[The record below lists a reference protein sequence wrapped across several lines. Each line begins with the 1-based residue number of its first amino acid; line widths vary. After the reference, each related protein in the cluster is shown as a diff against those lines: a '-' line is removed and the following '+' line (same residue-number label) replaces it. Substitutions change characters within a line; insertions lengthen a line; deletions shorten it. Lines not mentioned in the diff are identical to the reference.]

1 MDEKFAVALSEK
13 DQKDAIKEIS
23 LRIKSIFPKTIKY
36 ILLFFTP
43 HYKSAGFFETIDLTL
58 KPQMILGIQAPLLI
72 FDDRVIEKGVIG
84 CCLNK
89 PETILKEIF
98 INNDEPQNI
107 EQSLRIALQKF
118 RHDKQ
123 FIFSFLSSQINPAAH
138 LKGLTRTFGNAFNIY
153 GAGFTKKYAEKNYQI
168 FNKTVTEGSLNV
180 VGKGLE
186 ITSIKIDGFLPLGKP
201 FMITRVIKDQNV
213 IMEINKKPAIDFY
226 KNYFEEKF
234 DILKNNNLFGLYPLG
249 IKQGKETHLINVIK
263 CLEDGS
269 LLCVGEVKENVY
281 AHLMLLHPQS
291 LFQSLENKL
300 TNLKN
305 DGEGLIFMVNSL
317 PRKKILQEYAQQEIY
332 AINQILKDKF
342 KIIGIYSDYSFFSDK
357 EIRKINIETGHLLI
371 TVWKWIWFFQSP
383 CLPF

>member
-13 DQKDAIKEIS
+13 DQKEAIKEIS

-43 HYKSAGFFETIDLTL
+43 HYKPANFFETIDLTL
-58 KPQMILGIQAPLLI
+58 KPLMIIGIQAPLLI
-72 FDDRVIEKGVIG
+72 FEDRIIEKGIIG

-89 PETILKEIF
+89 SETILKEIF

-107 EQSLRIALQKF
+107 EQSLRTAMQKF
-118 RHDKQ
+118 HHDKQ
-123 FIFSFLSSQINPAAH
+123 FIFSFFSNQINPADH
-138 LKGLTRTFGNAFNIY
+138 LKGLTRTFGSAANIH
-153 GAGFTKKYAEKNYQI
+153 GAGFTKKYAEKNYQL
-168 FNKTVTEGSLNV
+168 FNKTVVEGSLNIL
-180 VGKGLE
+180 GKGLE
-186 ITSIKIDGFLPLGKP
+186 IDSIKIDGFLPLGKP
-201 FMITRVIKDQNV
+201 FMITRVIKDRNV

-291 LFQSLENKL
+291 LFQSLESKL
-300 TNLKN
+300 ADFKN
-305 DGEGLIFMVNSL
+305 NGEGLIFMVNSL
-317 PRKKILQEYAQQEIY
+317 SRKRILQEYAQQEIY

-357 EIRKINIETGHLLI
+357 EIRRINIETGHLLI
-371 TVWKWIWFFQSP
+371 TAWK
-383 CLPF
+383 

>member
-13 DQKDAIKEIS
+13 DQKEAIKEIS

-43 HYKSAGFFETIDLTL
+43 HYKSANFFETIDLTL

-72 FDDRVIEKGVIG
+72 FEDRIIEKGIIG

-89 PETILKEIF
+89 SETILKEIF

-107 EQSLRIALQKF
+107 EQSLRAAMQKF

-123 FIFSFLSSQINPAAH
+123 FIFSFLSNQINPAAH
-138 LKGLTRTFGNAFNIY
+138 LKGLTRTFGSAFNIC
-153 GAGFTKKYAEKNYQI
+153 GAGFTKKYAEKNYQV
-168 FNKTVTEGSLNV
+168 FNKTVAEGSLNIL
-180 VGKGLE
+180 GKGLE
-186 ITSIKIDGFLPLGKP
+186 IRSIKIDGFLPLGKP

-269 LLCVGEVKENVY
+269 LLCVGEVKENAY
-281 AHLMLLHPQS
+281 AHLMLLHSQS

-300 TNLKN
+300 AGLKN
-305 DGEGLIFMVNSL
+305 AGEGLIFMVNSL

-332 AINQILKDKF
+332 AINRILKDKF

-357 EIRKINIETGHLLI
+357 EIRKINVETGHLLI
-371 TVWKWIWFFQSP
+371 TVWK
-383 CLPF
+383 